1 MNIGDLITEWKND
14 YNWIG
19 GVPNYFLKKDF
30 KICPNPANYG
40 EVLLYFYVED
50 NTVIVDGKPLPYFN
64 VFKFQTFGQNGT
76 QEERE
81 GDAKR
86 FREEMDKFMNNIIKE
101 REGQLLCLE
110 REGKKVEVTNPL
122 LWR

>member
-1 MNIGDLITEWKND
+1 MNIGDLITGWKND

-50 NTVIVDGKPLPYFN
+50 NTVNECPHVPKLEKFKPPRCPIGVYWN
-64 VFKFQTFGQNGT
+64 T
-76 QEERE
+76 
-81 GDAKR
+81 
-86 FREEMDKFMNNIIKE
+86 
-101 REGQLLCLE
+101 LCLM
-110 REGKKVEVTNPL
+110 RDVCTIKTYMI
-122 LWR
+122 